1 MIVTVPSPEV
11 PAAVAAGLV
20 GTIEVLG
27 DTVEDGY
34 ELSVLT
40 RDGEHHW
47 WLPAGDVDPYGGLGA
62 MRAVLAMAGG
72 APTPVPWSESRAV
85 LAALADAVALADR
98 R

>member
-1 MIVTVPSPEV
+1 MIVTVPSP
-11 PAAVAAGLV
+11 
-20 GTIEVLG
+20 EVLG

-34 ELSVLT
+34 ELSGLT

-62 MRAVLAMAGG
+62 MRAVLALAGG

>member
-1 MIVTVPSPEV
+1 MTVPSPEV

-34 ELSVLT
+34 ELSILT
-40 RDGEHHW
+40 RDGEHHC